1 MKIRGKITSA
11 KYRDGQKQ
19 NSGEHWEC
27 VDYYL
32 VESDV
37 QYHRSEFP
45 FTLFNAK
52 MREYALHIGAEGE
65 FDIQVT
71 NEVRNGYN
79 NIRVFV
85 NGFKG
90 KDGDVE
96 RVLGSYAEP
105 NSAQQGQAQP
115 NSAQV
120 QQPNS
125 AQQPNTA
132 AFNPGQAKTAQQP
145 NSAQQPNTAAFDPT
159 NGGFG
164 ASATGGEGALPF

>member
-11 KYRDGQKQ
+11 KYRNGVKQ
-19 NSGEHWEC
+19 NSGEPWEC

-32 VESDV
+32 VEADV
-37 QYHRSEFP
+37 QSHRSEFP
-45 FTLFNAK
+45 FTLFNQK
-52 MREYALHIGAEGE
+52 LRDYALHIGAEGE

-85 NGFKG
+85 NGFVGTDNGAEK
-90 KDGDVE
+90 K
-96 RVLGSYAEP
+96 LGSYAEP
-105 NSAQQGQAQP
+105 NTAQQGQAQP

-120 QQPNS
+120 QQPNV
-125 AQQPNTA
+125 A
-132 AFNPGQAKTAQQP
+132 AFDPGQVKTAQQP
-145 NSAQQPNTAAFDPT
+145 NVAAFDPT

-164 ASATGGEGALPF
+164 TSATGGEGDLPF

>member
-11 KYRDGQKQ
+11 KYRNGVKQ
-19 NSGEHWEC
+19 NSGEPWEC

-32 VESDV
+32 VEADV
-37 QYHRSEFP
+37 QSHRSEFP

-65 FDIQVT
+65 FDVQVT

-85 NGFKG
+85 NGFVG
-90 KDGDVE
+90 TDNGVE
-96 RVLGSYAEP
+96 KKLGSYAEP
-105 NSAQQGQAQP
+105 NTAQQSNMAQHGQAQP

-120 QQPNS
+120 QQPY
-125 AQQPNTA
+125 
-132 AFNPGQAKTAQQP
+132 
-145 NSAQQPNTAAFDPT
+145 TAAFDPT
-159 NGGFG
+159 NGEFG
-164 ASATGGEGALPF
+164 ASAKEEPLPFD

>member
-11 KYRDGQKQ
+11 KYRNGVKQ
-19 NSGEHWEC
+19 NSGEPWEC

-45 FTLFNAK
+45 FTLFNQK

-65 FDIQVT
+65 FDIQIT

-96 RVLGSYAEP
+96 KVLGSYAEP
-105 NSAQQGQAQP
+105 NTA
-115 NSAQV
+115 
-120 QQPNS
+120 QQPNM

-132 AFNPGQAKTAQQP
+132 Q
-145 NSAQQPNTAAFDPT
+145 AQQPNTAAFDPT

-164 ASATGGEGALPF
+164 ASAKEEPLPFD

>member
-11 KYRDGQKQ
+11 KYRNGVKQ
-19 NSGEHWEC
+19 NSGEPWER

-32 VESDV
+32 VEADV
-37 QYHRSEFP
+37 QSHRSEFP
-45 FTLFNAK
+45 FTLFNQK
-52 MREYALHIGAEGE
+52 MRDYALHIGAEGE

-90 KDGDVE
+90 NDGDVE
-96 RVLGSYAEP
+96 KVLGSYAEP
-105 NSAQQGQAQP
+105 NSAQQPNMAQQGQAQP

-120 QQPNS
+120 
-125 AQQPNTA
+125 
-132 AFNPGQAKTAQQP
+132 
-145 NSAQQPNTAAFDPT
+145 QQPNTAAFDPT

-164 ASATGGEGALPF
+164 ASAQEERLPFD

>member
-11 KYRDGQKQ
+11 KYRNGVKQ
-19 NSGEHWEC
+19 NSGEPWEC

-32 VESDV
+32 VEADV
-37 QYHRSEFP
+37 QSHRSEFP
-45 FTLFNAK
+45 FTLFNQK

-96 RVLGSYAEP
+96 KVLGSYAEP
-105 NSAQQGQAQP
+105 NSAQKP
-115 NSAQV
+115 NM
-120 QQPNS
+120 
-125 AQQPNTA
+125 AQQGTMT
-132 AFNPGQAKTAQQP
+132 GQLGKLLEKKSVQVYPPAGEP
-145 NSAQQPNTAAFDPT
+145 FDPS
-159 NGGFG
+159 NDGFG
-164 ASATGGEGALPF
+164 QSGNPEPLPFD

>member
-11 KYRDGQKQ
+11 KYRNGVKQ
-19 NSGEHWEC
+19 NSGEPWEC

-32 VESDV
+32 VEADV
-37 QYHRSEFP
+37 QSHRSEFP

-79 NIRVFV
+79 NIRVFM

-96 RVLGSYAEP
+96 KVLGSYAEP
-105 NSAQQGQAQP
+105 N
-115 NSAQV
+115 
-120 QQPNS
+120 
-125 AQQPNTA
+125 
-132 AFNPGQAKTAQQP
+132 TAQQP
-145 NSAQQPNTAAFDPT
+145 NMAQQGTMTGLLGKQLEKKSVQVYPPADAPFDPS

-164 ASATGGEGALPF
+164 TSGKEEPLPFD

>member
-11 KYRDGQKQ
+11 KYRNGVKQ
-19 NSGEHWEC
+19 NSGEPWEC

-32 VESDV
+32 VEADV
-37 QYHRSEFP
+37 QSHRSEFP
-45 FTLFNAK
+45 FTLFNQK
-52 MREYALHIGAEGE
+52 MRDYALHIGAEGE

-90 KDGDVE
+90 NDGDVE
-96 RVLGSYAEP
+96 KVLGSYAEP
-105 NSAQQGQAQP
+105 NSAQQPNMAQQGQAQP

-120 QQPNS
+120 
-125 AQQPNTA
+125 
-132 AFNPGQAKTAQQP
+132 
-145 NSAQQPNTAAFDPT
+145 QQPNTAAFDPT

-164 ASATGGEGALPF
+164 ASAQEERLPFD

>member
-11 KYRDGQKQ
+11 KYRNGVKQ
-19 NSGEHWEC
+19 NSGEPWEC

-32 VESDV
+32 VEADV
-37 QYHRSEFP
+37 QSHRSEFP

-52 MREYALHIGAEGE
+52 MRDYALHIGAEGE

-85 NGFKG
+85 NGFVG
-90 KDGDVE
+90 NDGDVE
-96 RVLGSYAEP
+96 KKLGSYAEP
-105 NSAQQGQAQP
+105 NSAQQGQAQ
-115 NSAQV
+115 A
-120 QQPNS
+120 NS

-132 AFNPGQAKTAQQP
+132 AFDPGQAKTAQQL
-145 NSAQQPNTAAFDPT
+145 NMAAFDPT

-164 ASATGGEGALPF
+164 ASATGGEGGLPF

>member
-11 KYRDGQKQ
+11 KYRNGVKQ
-19 NSGEHWEC
+19 NSGEPWAC

-32 VESDV
+32 VEADV
-37 QYHRSEFP
+37 QSHRSEFP
-45 FTLFNAK
+45 FTLFNQK
-52 MREYALHIGAEGE
+52 MRDYALHIGAEGE

-96 RVLGSYAEP
+96 KKLGSYAEP
-105 NSAQQGQAQP
+105 NSAQQGQAQ
-115 NSAQV
+115 A
-120 QQPNS
+120 NS

-132 AFNPGQAKTAQQP
+132 AFDPGQAKTAQQL
-145 NSAQQPNTAAFDPT
+145 NMAAFDPT

-164 ASATGGEGALPF
+164 ASATGGEGGLPF

>member
-11 KYRDGQKQ
+11 KYRNGVKQ
-19 NSGEHWEC
+19 NSGEPWEC

-32 VESDV
+32 VEADV
-37 QYHRSEFP
+37 QSHRSEFP

-52 MREYALHIGAEGE
+52 MREYALHIGAEGK

-85 NGFKG
+85 NGFVGTDNGAEK
-90 KDGDVE
+90 K
-96 RVLGSYAEP
+96 LGSYAEP
-105 NSAQQGQAQP
+105 NSAQQP
-115 NSAQV
+115 NM
-120 QQPNS
+120 
-125 AQQPNTA
+125 AQQGTMTGELGKQLEKKSVQVYPPTDA
-132 AFNPGQAKTAQQP
+132 P
-145 NSAQQPNTAAFDPT
+145 FDPT

-164 ASATGGEGALPF
+164 ASAQEDRLPFD